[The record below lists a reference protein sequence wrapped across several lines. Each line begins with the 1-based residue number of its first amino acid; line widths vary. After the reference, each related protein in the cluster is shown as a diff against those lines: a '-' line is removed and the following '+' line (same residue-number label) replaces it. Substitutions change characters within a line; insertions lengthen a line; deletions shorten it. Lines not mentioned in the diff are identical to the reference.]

1 MTDRLICNKN
11 LGKIENINIITNS
24 NDDLVNIVYDNSMGF
39 MNSIHAILSGKSTD
53 INSGLGNIKS
63 LEWISKKD
71 LCYYNDEDYNN
82 NEIKIINPK
91 DLEDEELKQKRDSA
105 EFEVID
111 NKKLRW
117 KPSYIVKYFKPLL
130 KLNTESELK
139 IESQEDFDNFIKD
152 LINNKNTY
160 KNVLIKLYCDVKYV
174 SEVNLDEIKPEFD
187 GRLDGNN
194 HKIDIEIKDSNS
206 DIFTGLFYKLG
217 GTIANLDV
225 NVIAKS
231 KAENNVYG
239 LVVINLGII
248 SNVNIYSEIKRK
260 LESNYISICDINTGL
275 IENTLISIHFVGFL
289 LFFWMLFPLLGLILL
304 SLLLFK
310 GCSKD
315 EGEIIDKKDII
326 EVTEENDKIKPSL
339 AVIDDTEE
347 TTYAD
352 NLNVMSFEF
361 PFGMIVDKSSMTGY
375 FDFYAPERGNKD
387 IKVEIWYGDECL
399 YSSDILKP
407 GDRLGDIKFSKG
419 VQEGTYDMVVFI
431 VPYMN
436 GELVD
441 SLRTQLPFEVTV
453 K

>member
-1 MTDRLICNKN
+1 MNSFYYYGFDSLYLLLVIPAVLIAVWSQFKVKTTFSKYSEFRCRLSGAEAARRVLEFNGVQGVKIERVSGNLTDHYDPKTNVIRLSDSVYSACSIAAVGVACHEAGHAVQYAKNYFPIKARSVILPICN
-11 LGKIENINIITNS
+11 LGS
-24 NDDLVNIVYDNSMGF
+24 QL
-39 MNSIHAILSGKSTD
+39 SI
-53 INSGLGNIKS
+53 
-63 LEWISKKD
+63 
-71 LCYYNDEDYNN
+71 
-82 NEIKIINPK
+82 
-91 DLEDEELKQKRDSA
+91 
-105 EFEVID
+105 
-111 NKKLRW
+111 
-117 KPSYIVKYFKPLL
+117 PLL
-130 KLNTESELK
+130 LL
-139 IESQEDFDNFIKD
+139 
-152 LINNKNTY
+152 
-160 KNVLIKLYCDVKYV
+160 
-174 SEVNLDEIKPEFD
+174 
-187 GRLDGNN
+187 
-194 HKIDIEIKDSNS
+194 
-206 DIFTGLFYKLG
+206 
-217 GTIANLDV
+217 
-225 NVIAKS
+225 
-231 KAENNVYG
+231 G
-239 LVVINLGII
+239 LVFNFSILINLGII

-407 GDRLGDIKFSKG
+407 GDNKLNSNTFLK
-419 VQEGTYDMVVFI
+419 
-431 VPYMN
+431 
-436 GELVD
+436 
-441 SLRTQLPFEVTV
+441 
-453 K
+453 